1 MQLHWALSLVA
12 LSDMDFVSTISSVG
26 MVGFLVALY
35 DKRTFP
41 NPIHILLNLLGFI
54 ASIAQ

>member
-1 MQLHWALSLVA
+1 LVA

-26 MVGFLVALY
+26 MAGFLVALY

-41 NPIHILLNLLGFI
+41 NPIHILLNLLGFK

>member
-1 MQLHWALSLVA
+1 ME
-12 LSDMDFVSTISSVG
+12 FVSTISLVG

-41 NPIHILLNLLGFI
+41 NPMDYSHLLEFAWVYSLNS
-54 ASIAQ
+54 SIS